1 MLNLFFVSSCLR
13 GKTGFCLP
21 GVTLS
26 LLYAN
31 PYNLLLPCFFA
42 VNPIFRKT
50 RPALLEGKFLHSEKI
65 SRSICALFFPRNQ
78 HAELRWHIWHYI
90 CFMNRDGVRN
100 EEEEEGEMAFNFFPN
115 REQMSKEVELC
126 IAIGKLDTLL
136 SICNS
141 CVNKLFDNNSI
152 PECCACKVQQGI
164 IKVSNK
170 KKRQHVED
178 EELLGV
184 C

>member
-1 MLNLFFVSSCLR
+1 
-13 GKTGFCLP
+13 
-21 GVTLS
+21 
-26 LLYAN
+26 
-31 PYNLLLPCFFA
+31 
-42 VNPIFRKT
+42 
-50 RPALLEGKFLHSEKI
+50 
-65 SRSICALFFPRNQ
+65 
-78 HAELRWHIWHYI
+78 
-90 CFMNRDGVRN
+90 
-100 EEEEEGEMAFNFFPN
+100 MAFNFFPN